1 MKIVSMIC
9 LLLITVV
16 VISAEEKIELTADN
30 LTLLALKNSPAK
42 KINNYALLLAK
53 TENSTEYY
61 SVRKD
66 SEKLAALVERK
77 NKKLATSLAQISNKS
92 HFTLSQK
99 IRYKSYDE
107 KTGQLIIQKIIQG
120 STKAILRN
128 KHKDDG
134 LPDHFFLLFANIEL
148 LSDIEVDKNKFTKL
162 LEKRNNE
169 NAQTSKSLY
178 IEMTMVLPKYQNQKN
193 FQTVIKNIN
202 IYASKAKKLLLAS
215 KQETQKTTDIITR
228 SLVAEGIT
236 NKLIGIHAF
245 SFFGYRLQDR
255 MADVIKHQSF
265 CKKTIKMDKHQIIV
279 CKKPHSENSSLII
292 TYIGGVIAQLDLI
305 ATGELNFEEKKR
317 TSKYIMRQLNRT
329 KSLFQSPNEKW
340 SKYGVDFDFY
350 SDAFFGKTSTESQYH
365 FSYNKSNDPVET
377 GNTLIISMISQATK
391 KLIEENT

>member
-16 VISAEEKIELTADN
+16 VISAEEKFELTADN

-42 KINNYALLLAK
+42 KINSYALVLAK
-53 TENSTEYY
+53 TQNSTEYY

-66 SEKLAALVERK
+66 SEKLAELIQRK
-77 NKKLATSLAQISNKS
+77 TQELTTSLAKISNKS

-99 IRYKSYDE
+99 IRYESYDE
-107 KTGQLIIQKIIQG
+107 KTGQLQIQKIIQG
-120 STKAILRN
+120 STKGILRS
-128 KHKDDG
+128 KHRDDG

-148 LSDIEVDKNKFTKL
+148 LNDIKVDKNKFAKL
-162 LEKRNNE
+162 LKKRSNKNS
-169 NAQTSKSLY
+169 QTSKELY
-178 IEMTMVLPKYQNQKN
+178 IEITLVLAKYQNNKN
-193 FQTVIKNIN
+193 FQTVIKNIS

-215 KQETQKTTDIITR
+215 KQETHKTTDIINK
-228 SLVAEGIT
+228 SLLADGIT

-265 CKKTIKMDKHQIIV
+265 CEKTIKMGKHQIIV
-279 CKKPHSENSSLII
+279 CKKQHSANVNLVI

-305 ATGELNFEEKKR
+305 ATGKLSFEEKKK
-317 TSKYIMRQLNRT
+317 TSKYIMRQLTRT

-340 SKYGVDFDFY
+340 SKYGVDFNFY
-350 SDAFFGKTSTESQYH
+350 SDAFFGKTSIESQYH
-365 FSYNKSNDPVET
+365 FSYKKTNDPIET
-377 GNTLIISMISQATK
+377 GNTLIINMISQATK
-391 KLIEENT
+391 KLIEENK